1 MIRFERPAKGTGTDL
16 YISNDMTSENQDR
29 YTRPHQMCT
38 PGVTTSTGAG
48 QHTDTAEAGMAS
60 AIVSTILSIPAMV
73 SSVVA
78 AFFTNADGHAQVVST
93 PQGTPRKEIES
104 HGAGA
109 ADELDN
115 WEADG
120 IRVSGL
126 GQHRATSGDF
136 VRPRAASCGLA
147 RIVPENQLAHPLSTP
162 QSRNRIVV

>member
-38 PGVTTSTGAG
+38 PGVTTSAEAG

-78 AFFTNADGHAQVVST
+78 AFFTNADGHAQVVRT
-93 PQGTPRKEIES
+93 VQGTQRKELEPHS
-104 HGAGA
+104 AGA
-109 ADELDN
+109 ADELDD
-115 WEADG
+115 WEAND
-120 IRVSGL
+120 IKV
-126 GQHRATSGDF
+126 
-136 VRPRAASCGLA
+136 
-147 RIVPENQLAHPLSTP
+147 STP
-162 QSRNRIVV
+162 GPCERISASRW